1 MLLDSNIVIYAA
13 EPNYDSVRRFIA
25 QQKPVVS
32 IISKIE
38 VLGYHKLT
46 SENQQNLEKLFQTLP
61 ILSVSDAIVEQ
72 AISLRQQR
80 KLSLG
85 DALIAATA
93 LVHNL
98 TLATA
103 NVKDFDWIENLQV
116 INPVKKQNDA
126 QGVRICTS

>member
-13 EPNYDSVRRFIA
+13 EPGYAEVRQFIA
-25 QQKPVVS
+25 THDPVIS
-32 IISKIE
+32 IISKVE
-38 VLGYHKLT
+38 VLGYHKLS
-46 SENQQNLEKLFQTLP
+46 SENLQKLESIFRLLPNLS
-61 ILSVSDAIVEQ
+61 LSDVIVDQ

-98 TLATA
+98 TVVTA
-103 NVKDFDWIENLQV
+103 NVKDFNWIDGLEV
-116 INPVKKQNDA
+116 INPVKQ
-126 QGVRICTS
+126 QEI